1 MMRLVSPGRHG
12 QSTLMLLP
20 ITILAVGLGLYPI
33 GQGIYLGFTN
43 YRIGGIFGIVPLR
56 FLGFAN
62 FQHLFADPD
71 FTNGLLLIVTI
82 GAIVVAVT
90 YVMGY
95 LLALLLNQ
103 RFPLRRVFRTLVLL
117 PMAIPPLVGGYM
129 WRYLYDPSLGA
140 VHWLLLWLHL
150 ETAPAYL
157 PLDPTLGAFWIA
169 LVGVWLGLPFVT
181 LLVLAALQ
189 SVSADLHEAA
199 AIDGAGR
206 LARFWYVTF
215 PATRGLLAAIVPLS
229 FAGQMLAFDA
239 YFVLSGSGQ
248 GGNTAGASFMIPTI
262 YAYFDLTTGLL
273 GRAAA
278 AGDIVLV
285 VILLAFGLS
294 RYISMR
300 EA

>member
-103 RFPLRRVFRTLVLL
+103 KFPLRRVFRTLVLL

-140 VHWLLLWLHL
+140 VHGLLLWLHL